1 MYDVAGVRSVAN
13 LAPVRGVE
21 SIRGVSEGAV
31 SGEKGVE
38 GKGFTEV
45 LAEAA
50 KGARAEENA
59 AIESVE
65 AFAQGRTGV
74 HEVMIAQ
81 ERASIA
87 LRYAVTLK
95 NRAIEAYRELMNTQ
109 V

>member
-1 MYDVAGVRSVAN
+1 MYDVASVRGAAN

-21 SIRGVSEGAV
+21 SPKGGTGAV
-31 SGEKGVE
+31 GGSDKRVDQ
-38 GKGFTEV
+38 KGFTDI

-50 KGARAEENA
+50 QGARAEENA

-65 AFAQGRTGV
+65 AFAQGKTGV

-95 NRAIEAYRELMNTQ
+95 NRAMEAYRELMNTQ